1 MRKQLESPIGNLQ
14 HTCTIILPGRTF
26 LRRMINLLS
35 AFQRDD
41 HPIGLNQ
48 ELRLDLSRWR
58 EFFDSWY
65 GLSFLLF
72 PSGHHYLIFL
82 FPQMQP
88 EPWVTA
94 HSFTLSGLWG
104 NCLPLS
110 CRYRQQAFPESSLVK
125 ALELELQ
132 LQLPSGAFSII
143 SLRPRD
149 AGQVKRNYC
158 MCAHPWIASSQ

>member
-41 HPIGLNQ
+41 HPTGLNQ

-58 EFFDSWY
+58 EFFHSWY

-72 PSGHHYLIFL
+72 PKWAPLPYFSFSSDAARALGYCAL
-82 FPQMQP
+82 FYP
-88 EPWVTA
+88 EWFVGK
-94 HSFTLSGLWG
+94 LSASQ
-104 NCLPLS
+104 LPL
-110 CRYRQQAFPESSLVK
+110 QAAGIPGKFTSQSFRIGAATTAAQWGILDHLVK
-125 ALELELQ
+125 TT
-132 LQLPSGAFSII
+132 G
-143 SLRPRD
+143 R
-149 AGQVKRNYC
+149 
-158 MCAHPWIASSQ
+158 WSSET